1 MSDTVKIAN
10 GLLKAKLADITE
22 DGSYGTPYAICDLT
36 EMSAETSESSV
47 SLPAGNRIIY
57 SKSSIGKTNGSISFY
72 DIYEEVKA
80 KIFDTKV
87 NRTGGVLY
95 STKANVGYKVLI
107 IEQTVVNSATGLE
120 STVCLIFPKVSLG
133 KSINEAGSTKDA
145 DGNETNNTKSLSFE
159 AMSLDSGVYKL
170 VQPGECPATITAA
183 LFTAVEG

>member
-1 MSDTVKIAN
+1 MN
-10 GLLKAKLADITE
+10 
-22 DGSYGTPYAICDLT
+22 
-36 EMSAETSESSV
+36 
-47 SLPAGNRIIY
+47 N
-57 SKSSIGKTNGSISFY
+57 
-72 DIYEEVKA
+72 
-80 KIFDTKV
+80 
-87 NRTGGVLY
+87 TGGVLY

-133 KSINEAGSTKDA
+133 KSISEAGSTKDA

-183 LFTAVEG
+183 LFTAVES